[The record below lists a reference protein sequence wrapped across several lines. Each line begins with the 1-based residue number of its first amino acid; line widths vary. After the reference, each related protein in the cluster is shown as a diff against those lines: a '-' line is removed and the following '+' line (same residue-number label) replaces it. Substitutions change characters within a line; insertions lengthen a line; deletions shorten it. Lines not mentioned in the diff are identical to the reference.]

1 MPNTHTAKPEN
12 KVGSRKILLFLKFTR
27 NLSQIKSNQQT
38 LISAFTFGNQIGAE
52 PNENP
57 QQTPNKWLLWIV
69 LEN

>member
-1 MPNTHTAKPEN
+1 
-12 KVGSRKILLFLKFTR
+12 
-27 NLSQIKSNQQT
+27 

-52 PNENP
+52 PLENP